1 MTATPM
7 PRSPQDLAEPE
18 PTAGRTDRSRTP
30 TRRAVLGAL
39 GGMAVAAATVAT
51 PTTAQ
56 AAVTRRIAES
66 FWRPATMGAGTG
78 AGTALGAAGVRIA
91 QPTGRFDYRD
101 PHRSAGTV
109 TYETATWDSPVVTPG
124 FAWTE
129 LIASWNAETP
139 PGTWVQI
146 LVRGIDALGTATAW
160 LVLGRWAAADV
171 SGGAA
176 ITRASLDGQRTA
188 GAAVSTDT
196 LVTGAAAAYRSW
208 QLRVVL
214 LRAAGTTATPVLRLA
229 GAVATAVPA
238 SGSTAEATSRFGGTV
253 TTLAVPTYSQEV
265 HSGHYTAWGGGG
277 EAWCSATTTAM
288 ILDYWGA
295 GPTPAEKAWVS
306 PATDAQVDVAARM
319 VYDAE
324 YGGTGNWPFNTA
336 YAGTRATAGV
346 PLEGFVTRLAD
357 LAAAE
362 SYLSAGVPL
371 GVSLSFSADQLTGA
385 GYGTGGH
392 LMVLVGFDGAG
403 NPVVN
408 DPASHL
414 IADNGRVRM
423 TYQRGQFERAWAE
436 SGRTVY
442 VIRPSTTAAPPPAPS
457 GARVPIS
464 PGSRSVPRRRG

>member
-1 MTATPM
+1 M
-7 PRSPQDLAEPE
+7 
-18 PTAGRTDRSRTP
+18 
-30 TRRAVLGAL
+30 
-39 GGMAVAAATVAT
+39 
-51 PTTAQ
+51 
-56 AAVTRRIAES
+56 
-66 FWRPATMGAGTG
+66 
-78 AGTALGAAGVRIA
+78 
-91 QPTGRFDYRD
+91 
-101 PHRSAGTV
+101 

-214 LRAAGTTATPVLRLA
+214 LRAAGTTATPVVRLA

-238 SGSTAEATSRFGGTV
+238 TGSTAEATSRFGGTV

-414 IADNGRVRM
+414 IADNARVRM

-436 SGRTVY
+436 SGRTAY
-442 VIRPSTTAAPPPAPS
+442 VIRPSTTIAAPPTPS

-464 PGSRSVPRRRG
+464 PGSRSVVGEVDRSARSGSRKVATSCRNTAHAGSPASRM

>member
-1 MTATPM
+1 M
-7 PRSPQDLAEPE
+7 
-18 PTAGRTDRSRTP
+18 
-30 TRRAVLGAL
+30 
-39 GGMAVAAATVAT
+39 
-51 PTTAQ
+51 
-56 AAVTRRIAES
+56 
-66 FWRPATMGAGTG
+66 
-78 AGTALGAAGVRIA
+78 
-91 QPTGRFDYRD
+91 
-101 PHRSAGTV
+101 
-109 TYETATWDSPVVTPG
+109 
-124 FAWTE
+124 
-129 LIASWNAETP
+129 
-139 PGTWVQI
+139 
-146 LVRGIDALGTATAW
+146 
-160 LVLGRWAAADV
+160 
-171 SGGAA
+171 
-176 ITRASLDGQRTA
+176 
-188 GAAVSTDT
+188 
-196 LVTGAAAAYRSW
+196 
-208 QLRVVL
+208 
-214 LRAAGTTATPVLRLA
+214 
-229 GAVATAVPA
+229 
-238 SGSTAEATSRFGGTV
+238 
-253 TTLAVPTYSQEV
+253 
-265 HSGHYTAWGGGG
+265 
-277 EAWCSATTTAM
+277 
-288 ILDYWGA
+288 
-295 GPTPAEKAWVS
+295 S